1 MAQIKWLSD
10 IRSYHTAGVDSFQ
23 LYGGLDLVA
32 FSITKALFVVMV
44 ILAGTPESLNLN
56 CGKRMLRLR
65 ILALLIAATTCC
77 RSTGRPRWSRPWR
90 PAARGRIQGIGGLRR
105 VHGPARRNQSCGHGE
120 ASQHRRCFI
129 LRLSG
134 RTFIPRHRCWLQHSN
149 FVVVET

>member
-56 CGKRMLRLR
+56 CGEANASAKDPRAAHCCYDMLQIDRTATVEQ
-65 ILALLIAATTCC
+65 AL
-77 RSTGRPRWSRPWR
+77 
-90 PAARGRIQGIGGLRR
+90 AARC
-105 VHGPARRNQSCGHGE
+105 A
-120 ASQHRRCFI
+120 
-129 LRLSG
+129 
-134 RTFIPRHRCWLQHSN
+134 W
-149 FVVVET
+149 